1 MASDTQGYKSRKFV
15 VTMYA
20 MTIGSLITGGAMF
33 ASPAEGFFTAL
44 SGLYI
49 LLAAG
54 IAAYNWSNLREG
66 QSEAGK

>member
-1 MASDTQGYKSRKFV
+1 MASDTQGYRSRKYI

-20 MTIGSLITGGAMF
+20 MTLGGLITSVAMF
-33 ASPAEGFFTAL
+33 ASPEEGFFTAL
-44 SGLYI
+44 GGFYI

-54 IAAYNWSNLREG
+54 ITAYNWSNLREG